1 MTQTTLSAAFKGM
14 ISQQQVDKLVIDYIV
29 GDLQPLS
36 KVEKPSFIRL
46 VNVLQPGRRV
56 PSRRQVQGLLN
67 KEFSEVISNLKAE
80 LADIDHVCTT
90 ADCWSAVNKGSM
102 GITIHWLDKNNISQ
116 RRSAVLACRRVRG
129 AHTYDVLAKVLADV
143 YKEFKIPLKNC
154 VHCDGQRFKFC

>member
-46 VNVLQPGRRV
+46 VNGLQPGRRV

-90 ADCWSAVNKGSM
+90 ADSQLSTNDLWALPFIGWTKMIHHREGQQSLHAAVSEEHTHMMCWQKCWQM
-102 GITIHWLDKNNISQ
+102 CI
-116 RRSAVLACRRVRG
+116 RSLI
-129 AHTYDVLAKVLADV
+129 
-143 YKEFKIPLKNC
+143 FKPKLC
-154 VHCDGQRFKFC
+154 AL

>member
-1 MTQTTLSAAFKGM
+1 MSKKDQDPRPQMTQTTLSAAFKGM

-29 GDLQPLS
+29 EDLQPLT

-46 VNVLQPGRRV
+46 VNGLQPGRRV

-129 AHTYDVLAKVLADV
+129 AHTYDVLSKVVCTVKL
-143 YKEFKIPLKNC
+143 C
-154 VHCDGQRFKFC
+154 